1 MKIGFRNLLL
11 LLELKIE
18 RMFKALSRIAE
29 AQILLLFLPYI
40 VETMGMLAVETTQ
53 SGDLRYKNR
62 SICKEKLRQPLLGIK
77 ECKMGRLQPLIG
89 LVLLR
94 VMRYL
99 MYGTQ
104 KRVTLLMEIIKLQVR
119 I

>member
-1 MKIGFRNLLL
+1 
-11 LLELKIE
+11 
-18 RMFKALSRIAE
+18 MFKTLSRIAE
-29 AQILLLFLPYI
+29 AQTLHLFLHCI

-53 SGDLRYKNR
+53 SGGLQSKKN
-62 SICKEKLRQPLLGIK
+62 SICKEKLRQLLLGIK
-77 ECKMGRLQPLIG
+77 ECKMGRLRPLIG

-104 KRVTLLMEIIKLQVR
+104 KRVT
-119 I
+119 